1 MLGGW
6 VYDKGLQLEKSEY
19 NKWSAI
25 VAIPSDEIATF
36 EYKYV
41 ADGKYEDGPNRR
53 QFFPLPPPLFLVV
66 YTADVPAVDA
76 MSECLYY
83 KLLAKALC

>member
-1 MLGGW
+1 MIIFFCTAVLGGW
-6 VYDKGLQLEKSEY
+6 VYDKGLHLEKSEY

-53 QFFPLPPPLFLVV
+53 QFFSPLFSPLFFVV
-66 YTADVPAVDA
+66 YTADLMCPQWTRV
-76 MSECLYY
+76 
-83 KLLAKALC
+83 

>member
-1 MLGGW
+1 M
-6 VYDKGLQLEKSEY
+6 YDKGLRLEKSEY

-53 QFFPLPPPLFLVV
+53 QFFSSSPPPLFFCCIHRRC
-66 YTADVPAVDA
+66 DVPAVDA

-83 KLLAKALC
+83 MLLAKALC

>member
-41 ADGKYEDGPNRR
+41 ADGKYEDGPNRGH
-53 QFFPLPPPLFLVV
+53 FLFLFF
-66 YTADVPAVDA
+66 YTADLMCPQWTPCQ
-76 MSECLYY
+76 SFYT
-83 KLLAKALC
+83 LLAKPLCC